1 MNGYFVSIHSFLC
14 VFTTPSLHRGTDTYQ
29 GILRIR
35 EMQIF
40 FALGTQMI
48 ICIYPPSLVYSIP
61 HFEHTKGFYL
71 KGHFIGYVL
80 LLFISSWNALMSL
93 VLYTYRIIILIR
105 YAHLQY
111 SIFNS
116 IFNKNSF

>member
-1 MNGYFVSIHSFLC
+1 MVTLFPFIPFYVFLQLPLFTGELIPTKVSSESEKCRF
-14 VFTTPSLHRGTDTYQ
+14 
-29 GILRIR
+29 
-35 EMQIF
+35 F